1 MGVNHTLGNTYNEG
15 ATDHFVVIY
24 GREEVDR
31 DVHYMY
37 YEVGK
42 SRAIAGY
49 NDENNRFVYKSGRN
63 PELYDEKSE
72 LKGGVRMDV
81 TQIRPNI

>member
-1 MGVNHTLGNTYNEG
+1 
-15 ATDHFVVIY
+15 
-24 GREEVDR
+24 
-31 DVHYMY
+31 MY

-42 SRAIAGY
+42 SRAVAGY
-49 NDENNRFVYKSGRN
+49 NDENNRFVYKSGRK

-72 LKGGVRMDV
+72 LKGGVRIDV